1 MLDLLKQF
9 ANKIEAI
16 KGRKLLMLLIVL
28 FVVFTIIGISIGYF
42 TSGGLNKD
50 EITQSND
57 IGNEVTQIEKTYLEG
72 KIVYVNPEFY
82 PEDNVS
88 YKLVDSAGKEIVL
101 LKAKDQKLSIAE
113 NLNVKVAGKV
123 GKLKDGKTDVMVVEE
138 IIINNAANWI

>member
-57 IGNEVTQIEKTYLEG
+57 TGNEVTQIEKTYLEG

-82 PEDNVS
+82 PEDSVS

-138 IIINNAANWI
+138 IIINNAAN